1 MKAWWK
7 KLSCLAGIGFAF
19 SLLFSMG
26 AFAESGTKV
35 IQTDNFE
42 SFSKATAD
50 LKQTNG
56 ASAKEMYEDTSPY
69 ATMRL
74 IVKSKGPALDLS
86 GYGAKT
92 VVKGP
97 DGYYI
102 MQFNTKKETESC
114 YRSLLGNPNVK
125 YVEPDGITSLNDVTA
140 SEEMELSSID
150 DVDSVEEP
158 ENSSDAYSWGV
169 AKVEADKYASYLK
182 SLNKTQTMNV
192 AVVDSGV
199 WRSHSML
206 SGRVYSNIGYDYVEN
221 DSYPFNDGH
230 GHGTHVAGTIV
241 DCTPGLNVKIIAVRV
256 LDDAGYGSHSDVGNG
271 IRYAADKG
279 AKVINLSLG
288 GGHSFYK
295 DDAIEYAISKG
306 AVVVAAAGN
315 DSMSIGS
322 YCPAHITECITVS
335 AIDSSGSLAW
345 YSNYGSAVDVAAPGS
360 DILSC
365 GISGYNSYV
374 YMSGTSMA
382 SPHVSAI
389 AAMYR
394 LMYPTAGP
402 AKIQELVKRYTTDVG
417 SSGKD
422 DYYGYGIPKLSK
434 AMSVKVDKT
443 SLGTATA
450 SGTSEVRLTWKK
462 VSGAAGYYVYRKVP
476 GGSWARIK
484 TISSGSTTAYRDTN
498 LQPGTK
504 YIYTVRAYKKVGS
517 KVYLGDYNTT
527 GISAITGLSTPVLKS
542 AASVDYNSIRV
553 NWTPVK
559 NAMGYRIYRRTS
571 TNGSWQRIGRV
582 TKQSSS
588 SFVDNTAVTGT
599 KYYYT
604 VRATCTYGNTMKMSG
619 YNTTGVTGK
628 AVLGTPKFTNYG
640 VVAGKGVQLKWNKVP
655 GATGYVIGRS
665 TSSGGTYTKVGAPSG
680 STTSLIDKNAGKY
693 RYVYYRI
700 RAYRKVNGKNVFG
713 GFSPVISV
721 YSYYNAVE
729 TTDYLNTKSVDLVN
743 DAMVLTSKLEGM
755 RSGYNR
761 EYPDL
766 YETGENISVGVN
778 ENGAEYRVEVQN
790 NGNAGLSM
798 YGLRIG
804 DDSVTVTRVLKE
816 NGFKAVSGQPYDYMR
831 SDGTKLTITLKNGQ
845 LAAFG
850 YYF

>member
-1 MKAWWK
+1 M
-7 KLSCLAGIGFAF
+7 
-19 SLLFSMG
+19 
-26 AFAESGTKV
+26 
-35 IQTDNFE
+35 
-42 SFSKATAD
+42 
-50 LKQTNG
+50 
-56 ASAKEMYEDTSPY
+56 
-69 ATMRL
+69 
-74 IVKSKGPALDLS
+74 
-86 GYGAKT
+86 
-92 VVKGP
+92 
-97 DGYYI
+97 
-102 MQFNTKKETESC
+102 
-114 YRSLLGNPNVK
+114 
-125 YVEPDGITSLNDVTA
+125 
-140 SEEMELSSID
+140 
-150 DVDSVEEP
+150 
-158 ENSSDAYSWGV
+158 
-169 AKVEADKYASYLK
+169 
-182 SLNKTQTMNV
+182 
-192 AVVDSGV
+192 
-199 WRSHSML
+199 
-206 SGRVYSNIGYDYVEN
+206 
-221 DSYPFNDGH
+221 
-230 GHGTHVAGTIV
+230 

-288 GGHSFYK
+288 GGYFFYK

-315 DSMSIGS
+315 DAMSIGS

-559 NAMGYRIYRRTS
+559 KCDGISNLQTYQHERFLAENRKSYKTVFFFIRGQHSSDRNKILLHS
-571 TNGSWQRIGRV
+571 
-582 TKQSSS
+582 QS
-588 SFVDNTAVTGT
+588 NLHIW
-599 KYYYT
+599 KY
-604 VRATCTYGNTMKMSG
+604 
-619 YNTTGVTGK
+619 
-628 AVLGTPKFTNYG
+628 
-640 VVAGKGVQLKWNKVP
+640 
-655 GATGYVIGRS
+655 
-665 TSSGGTYTKVGAPSG
+665 
-680 STTSLIDKNAGKY
+680 
-693 RYVYYRI
+693 
-700 RAYRKVNGKNVFG
+700 
-713 GFSPVISV
+713 
-721 YSYYNAVE
+721 
-729 TTDYLNTKSVDLVN
+729 
-743 DAMVLTSKLEGM
+743 
-755 RSGYNR
+755 
-761 EYPDL
+761 
-766 YETGENISVGVN
+766 N
-778 ENGAEYRVEVQN
+778 ENERV
-790 NGNAGLSM
+790 
-798 YGLRIG
+798 
-804 DDSVTVTRVLKE
+804 
-816 NGFKAVSGQPYDYMR
+816 
-831 SDGTKLTITLKNGQ
+831 
-845 LAAFG
+845 
-850 YYF
+850 